1 MQDVSKA
8 FNSFNCKVVR
18 PPLNWRVT
26 VVSLSLCSGLVDY
39 TCSYLIHFVWFHL
52 PSTIILHS
60 TQHFGKRFSFIVSLV
75 VSVTILM
82 VIFHMTEYKKVNR
95 SC

>member
-39 TCSYLIHFVWFHL
+39 TCSYLI
-52 PSTIILHS
+52 
-60 TQHFGKRFSFIVSLV
+60 SFCLVSL
-75 VSVTILM
+75 SIYYYSTLNTAFWKEIQFYC
-82 VIFHMTEYKKVNR
+82 IF
-95 SC
+95 SCVCHDFNGNFSNDRVQKS